1 MAKDILARMK
11 ERAPSF
17 TKGQRA
23 IAGYILDTFEKAAFL
38 TAGRLGRA
46 VGVSEST
53 VVRFAME
60 LGYDGYPSM
69 QKELQ
74 ELVLKRLTAVQRMEV
89 AQDRLKNQ
97 DVVDAVLEADMEK
110 IRKTQEKLDRKDFQA
125 AVHGMLRARKL
136 YILGSGFY
144 PVLPIGQVDCEGLGG
159 GFEAFA
165 AVHGDDKGHGAR
177 FARLQD
183 LVFTQFR
190 HVHMIDLVQ
199 LVHIQPIVP
208 QVGIGRTLIGHR
220 DGVLNPSAGQ
230 REGRRP
236 IGGAGLVIADGSGI
250 DGVSFAL
257 LYLLLCRLVGHL
269 QVLVVGLD
277 LNGREPPHSLKMAYP
292 TTFPAEA
299 PSSVF

>member
-136 YILGSGFY
+136 YILGARSSAPLASFFGFY
-144 PVLPIGQVDCEGLGG
+144 LGYM
-159 GFEAFA
+159 
-165 AVHGDDKGHGAR
+165 
-177 FARLQD
+177 
-183 LVFTQFR
+183 FR
-190 HVHMIDLVQ
+190 NVQ
-199 LVHIQPIVP
+199 LITTASTAFPATPLP
-208 QVGIGRTLIGHR
+208 Q
-220 DGVLNPSAGQ
+220 AGA
-230 REGRRP
+230 P
-236 IGGAGLVIADGSGI
+236 ALGGAGGPRWWALRTTGSLPLG
-250 DGVSFAL
+250 SA
-257 LYLLLCRLVGHL
+257 
-269 QVLVVGLD
+269 
-277 LNGREPPHSLKMAYP
+277 P
-292 TTFPAEA
+292 TWCSA
-299 PSSVF
+299 PKAICSPWWTLWWPLSAW